1 MMKSAPALALLT
13 ALLCPVLDAE
23 VKVDSST
30 FGAIEARP
38 IGPAVT
44 SGRIAAI
51 DGVANDPRIIYVG
64 AAGGGVWKTIN
75 AGISFKPVFDKYPQ
89 SIGAIAL
96 DQSHPDTVWV
106 GTGEP
111 WVRNSTSVGA
121 GIYKSTDA
129 GDNWKLMGLPNR
141 SEEHTS

>member
-1 MMKSAPALALLT
+1 MTASSRCPKSPRKKRRNPPSSNAPPMTKTAPALALLT
-13 ALLCPVLDAE
+13 AALCTAQ
-23 VKVDSST
+23 VKIDSST

-38 IGPAVT
+38 IGPAIT

-64 AAGGGVWKTIN
+64 AAGGGVWKTVN
-75 AGISFKPVFDKYPQ
+75 AGVSFKPIFDKYPQ
-89 SIGAIAL
+89 SIGAIAV
-96 DQSHPDTVWV
+96 DQAHPDTVWI

-121 GIYKSTDA
+121 GIY
-129 GDNWKLMGLPNR
+129 
-141 SEEHTS
+141 

>member
-1 MMKSAPALALLT
+1 MIKSATALALLT
-13 ALLCPVLDAE
+13 AALCTAE

-75 AGISFKPVFDKYPQ
+75 GGISFKPVFDKYPQ
-89 SIGAIAL
+89 SIGDIAV
-96 DQSHPDTVWV
+96 DQSHQI
-106 GTGEP
+106 G
-111 WVRNSTSVGA
+111 R
-121 GIYKSTDA
+121 
-129 GDNWKLMGLPNR
+129 
-141 SEEHTS
+141 